1 MTGAVVY
8 DSASLMQDISVVS
21 GALGRVGYRDN
32 TGGAALPSWD
42 GRHTY
47 TVLTRESSRSSSAT
61 LDGSRAGEW
70 PWTARPSP
78 TRCGTARA
86 TQRATRGYDDAS
98 STNAPPA
105 SVGTTGAGAT
115 R

>member
-1 MTGAVVY
+1 
-8 DSASLMQDISVVS
+8 MQDISVVP

-61 LDGSRAGEW
+61 LDGSPVAYALRDGEGE
-70 PWTARPSP
+70 AESD
-78 TRCGTARA
+78 G
-86 TQRATRGYDDAS
+86 GYDDAS